1 MSFRKKGPN
10 VLISGALGAAV
21 GLTIVGGL
29 VVLLQIP
36 AQAEHASSVSGGQY
50 SAGTTAHFA
59 SE

>member
-10 VLISGALGAAV
+10 VLVSGALGAAA
-21 GLTIVGGL
+21 GLAIVGGL

-36 AQAEHASSVSGGQY
+36 AQAEQASSINLQQ
-50 SAGTTAHFA
+50 SAYIA